1 MAVYI
6 AADISDEDF
15 EDVKSTARNKIPE
28 YMLELEFMLGPDK
41 PLTSARHGEKGI
53 SKKTLLSNELRGG
66 GPSDADK
73 VTHVYMRTL
82 NDQLLKLQEQHSMIT
97 KWSPSQV
104 FDINSDHLPF
114 LLEPAYSLWQSGST
128 SCFNQLIFMPC

>member
-1 MAVYI
+1 MELGAGSAGYKVASLGLPSADIDPTDPNTVFTFRGLEKDLFGYDKIHMAVYI

-15 EDVKSTARNKIPE
+15 EDVKSTPRNKIPE

-66 GPSDADK
+66 D
-73 VTHVYMRTL
+73 
-82 NDQLLKLQEQHSMIT
+82 
-97 KWSPSQV
+97 
-104 FDINSDHLPF
+104 
-114 LLEPAYSLWQSGST
+114 
-128 SCFNQLIFMPC
+128 

>member
-1 MAVYI
+1 MLLRPVPA
-6 AADISDEDF
+6 
-15 EDVKSTARNKIPE
+15 TA
-28 YMLELEFMLGPDK
+28 LACASFV
-41 PLTSARHGEKGI
+41 
-53 SKKTLLSNELRGG
+53 G

-82 NDQLLKLQEQHSMIT
+82 NDQLLKLQEQHSVIT

-114 LLEPAYSLWQSGST
+114 LLEPAYSPWQSGFLVQPAASI
-128 SCFNQLIFMPC
+128 S